1 MEGHE
6 DLVLDASVIVKWFS
20 IEEDSDIAVEIRDK
34 HVEGVLSIV
43 SPDLALYEVVNALRY
58 NPAFNTE
65 DLKRAVSNLMDIGVD
80 FITPNREILEKS
92 VENALLYDLSVY
104 DSYYLSLAQIMGLK
118 IITADEKFFER
129 AKETGII
136 KLLKNFNI

>member
-80 FITPNREILEKS
+80 
-92 VENALLYDLSVY
+92 
-104 DSYYLSLAQIMGLK
+104 
-118 IITADEKFFER
+118 
-129 AKETGII
+129 
-136 KLLKNFNI
+136 